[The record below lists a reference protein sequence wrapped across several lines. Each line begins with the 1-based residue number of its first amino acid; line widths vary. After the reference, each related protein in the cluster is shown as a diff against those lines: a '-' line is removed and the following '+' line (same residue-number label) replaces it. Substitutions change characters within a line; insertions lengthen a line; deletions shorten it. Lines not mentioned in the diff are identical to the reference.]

1 LSVKIRLRRV
11 GAKKQPS
18 YRVVVADS
26 HSPRDGRFIEVIGF
40 YNPRTKPTTIQ
51 IDEEKARKWL
61 GNGAQPTESVAS
73 LLYRAGIADLRA
85 PRWRKEGDVLPPIA
99 TDAAPT
105 SARTTITATP
115 ATPVEPAA
123 PASVE
128 AAAPTPVEDVAPP
141 TIEVAAPAD
150 QAVSDVSQSVTA
162 SDVSQSVT
170 AVEDAPVA
178 LETFVD
184 TDTTPAL

>member
-26 HSPRDGRFIEVIGF
+26 HSPRDGRFIEIIGF

-51 IDEEKARKWL
+51 IDADKARKWL

-85 PRWRKEGDVLPPIA
+85 PRWRKEGDVLPPLA
-99 TDAAPT
+99 TSTTPT

-115 ATPVEPAA
+115 TTPV
-123 PASVE
+123 
-128 AAAPTPVEDVAPP
+128 
-141 TIEVAAPAD
+141 EVAAPAPAEPAAPTPTEAVASAATIEAAAPAA
-150 QAVSDVSQSVTA
+150 QAGIDVTA
-162 SDVSQSVT
+162 PSTVAEDV
-170 AVEDAPVA
+170 PVA
-178 LETFVD
+178 PETVVD
-184 TDTTPAL
+184 ADTTPAS

>member
-1 LSVKIRLRRV
+1 MSVKIRLRRV

-26 HSPRDGRFIEVIGF
+26 HSPRDGRFIEIIGF

-51 IDEEKARKWL
+51 IDADKARKWL

-85 PRWRKEGDVLPPIA
+85 PRWRKEGDVLPPLA
-99 TDAAPT
+99 TSTTPT
-105 SARTTITATP
+105 SARTTITATA
-115 ATPVEPAA
+115 ATPTTSVEAGTPAPAELAA
-123 PASVE
+123 PTTDEDVAPAASVE
-128 AAAPTPVEDVAPP
+128 AAAPTA
-141 TIEVAAPAD
+141 
-150 QAVSDVSQSVTA
+150 QAVSDVA
-162 SDVSQSVT
+162 GPGT

-178 LETFVD
+178 QETSVD
-184 TDTTPAL
+184 ADTTPAS